1 MKLEPDNPKGAR
13 NLYKDVGPYIGLG
26 LQLAV
31 TVTVM
36 VFIGI
41 WLDEYFETKPVL
53 TIVFAFLG
61 VFTGMYTFIKSV
73 LKAENG
79 KK

>member
-1 MKLEPDNPKGAR
+1 MKLEPDKIKGT
-13 NLYKDVGPYIGLG
+13 NNFYKEVGPYVGLG

-36 VFIGI
+36 VFVGI
-41 WLDEYFETKPVL
+41 WLDGQFETKPILTVVL
-53 TIVFAFLG
+53 AFFGVFA
-61 VFTGMYTFIKSV
+61 GMYTFIKSV
-73 LKAENG
+73 LKAGND

>member
-41 WLDEYFETKPVL
+41 WLDGYFETKPVL

-61 VFTGMYTFIKSV
+61 VFAGMYTFIKSV

>member
-1 MKLEPDNPKGAR
+1 MKPDPDNKGSR
-13 NLYKDVGPYIGLG
+13 NFYREIAPYIGLG

-36 VFIGI
+36 VFVGV
-41 WLDEYFETKPVL
+41 WLDNKFDTNPVL
-53 TIVFAFLG
+53 TIVCSFFG
-61 VFTGMYTFIKSV
+61 VFAGLYTFIKSV
-73 LKAENG
+73 VKAGND

>member
-1 MKLEPDNPKGAR
+1 MKLEPDKIKGP
-13 NLYKDVGPYIGLG
+13 NNFYKEVGPYVGLG

-36 VFIGI
+36 VFVGI
-41 WLDEYFETKPVL
+41 WLDGQFETKPIL
-53 TIVFAFLG
+53 TVVFAFFG
-61 VFTGMYTFIKSV
+61 VFAGMYTFIKSV
-73 LKAENG
+73 LKAGND

>member
-1 MKLEPDNPKGAR
+1 MKLEPDKIKGTSNFYR
-13 NLYKDVGPYIGLG
+13 EVGPYLGLG

-41 WLDEYFETKPVL
+41 WLDGHFETKPVL
-53 TIVFAFLG
+53 TLIFAFLG
-61 VFTGMYTFIKSV
+61 IFAGMYAFIKSV
-73 LKAENG
+73 LKAGND

>member
-1 MKLEPDNPKGAR
+1 MELEPDKMKGTS
-13 NLYKDVGPYIGLG
+13 NFYKEVGPYIGLG

-31 TVTVM
+31 TVTVT

-41 WLDEYFETKPVL
+41 WLDGYFETKPIL
-53 TIVFAFLG
+53 TVVFAFLG
-61 VFTGMYTFIKSV
+61 VFAGMYTFIKSV
-73 LKAENG
+73 LKAGND

>member
-1 MKLEPDNPKGAR
+1 MKLEPDKTKGT
-13 NLYKDVGPYIGLG
+13 NNFYKEVGPYVGLG

-36 VFIGI
+36 VFVGI
-41 WLDEYFETKPVL
+41 WLDGQFETKPIL
-53 TIVFAFLG
+53 TVVFAFFG
-61 VFTGMYTFIKSV
+61 VFSGMYTFIKSV
-73 LKAENG
+73 LKAGND

>member
-1 MKLEPDNPKGAR
+1 MKLEPDKIKGASNFYR
-13 NLYKDVGPYIGLG
+13 EIGPYLGLG

-41 WLDEYFETKPVL
+41 WLDNQFETKPVL
-53 TIVFAFLG
+53 TVVFAFLG
-61 VFTGMYTFIKSV
+61 VFAGMYTFIKSV
-73 LKAENG
+73 LKAG
-79 KK
+79 KDEK

>member
-1 MKLEPDNPKGAR
+1 MKLEPDKIKGASNFYR
-13 NLYKDVGPYIGLG
+13 DAGPYIGLG

-41 WLDEYFETKPVL
+41 WLDDQFETKPIL

-61 VFTGMYTFIKSV
+61 VFCRYVHVHQICSERWK
-73 LKAENG
+73 
-79 KK
+79 

>member
-1 MKLEPDNPKGAR
+1 MKLEPDKIKGASNFYR
-13 NLYKDVGPYIGLG
+13 DAGPYIGLG

-41 WLDEYFETKPVL
+41 WLDGQFETKPIL

-61 VFTGMYTFIKSV
+61 VLVGMYTFIKSA
-73 LKAENG
+73 LKDGND

>member
-1 MKLEPDNPKGAR
+1 MKPDPNKIKQGSNFYRDIA
-13 NLYKDVGPYIGLG
+13 PYVGLG

-36 VFIGI
+36 VFLGV
-41 WLDEYFETKPVL
+41 WLDGKFDTNPIL
-53 TIVFAFLG
+53 TIILSFFGVFAGL
-61 VFTGMYTFIKSV
+61 YTFIKSV
-73 LKAENG
+73 LKAGND

>member
-1 MKLEPDNPKGAR
+1 MKLEPDKIKGAS
-13 NLYKDVGPYIGLG
+13 NFYKEIGPYVGLG
-26 LQLAV
+26 LQLAA
-31 TVTVM
+31 TVTLS

-41 WLDEYFETKPVL
+41 WLDDQFETKPVL

-61 VFTGMYTFIKSV
+61 VSAGMYNFIKSV
-73 LKAENG
+73 MKADDG

>member
-1 MKLEPDNPKGAR
+1 MKLEPDKIKGAS
-13 NLYKDVGPYIGLG
+13 NFYKDVGPYVGLG

-31 TVTVM
+31 TVTVS

-41 WLDEYFETKPVL
+41 WLDGKFETTPVL
-53 TIVFAFLG
+53 TIVFAFFG
-61 VFTGMYTFIKSV
+61 VFAGMYNFIKSV
-73 LKAENG
+73 LRSNDD

>member
-1 MKLEPDNPKGAR
+1 MKLEPNKIKGA
-13 NLYKDVGPYIGLG
+13 NNFYKDVAPYVGLG

-31 TVTVM
+31 IVTVM

-41 WLDEYFETKPVL
+41 WLDGQFDTKPIL
-53 TIVFAFLG
+53 TVVCAFFGVFA
-61 VFTGMYTFIKSV
+61 GMYTFIKSV
-73 LKAENG
+73 LKAGND

>member
-1 MKLEPDNPKGAR
+1 MKLEPDKSKGAS
-13 NLYKDVGPYIGLG
+13 NLYRDAGPYIGLG

-31 TVTVM
+31 TVTLM

-41 WLDEYFETKPVL
+41 WLDGQFETKPIL

-61 VFTGMYTFIKSV
+61 ITAGMYTFIKSA
-73 LKAENG
+73 LKAGND

>member
-1 MKLEPDNPKGAR
+1 MKLEPDKIKGASSF
-13 NLYKDVGPYIGLG
+13 YKEIGPYIGLG
-26 LQLAV
+26 LQLGV

-41 WLDEYFETKPVL
+41 WLDGQLETKPVL
-53 TIVFAFLG
+53 TVVFAFLG

-73 LKAENG
+73 LKAGNDN
-79 KK
+79 K

>member
-1 MKLEPDNPKGAR
+1 MKLEPDKIKGTS
-13 NLYKDVGPYIGLG
+13 NLYKEIGPYIGLG

-36 VFIGI
+36 VFLGI
-41 WLDEYFETKPVL
+41 WLDGQFDTKPIL
-53 TIVFAFLG
+53 TIVFSFLG
-61 VFTGMYTFIKSV
+61 VLVGMYTFIKTV
-73 LKAENG
+73 LKAGND